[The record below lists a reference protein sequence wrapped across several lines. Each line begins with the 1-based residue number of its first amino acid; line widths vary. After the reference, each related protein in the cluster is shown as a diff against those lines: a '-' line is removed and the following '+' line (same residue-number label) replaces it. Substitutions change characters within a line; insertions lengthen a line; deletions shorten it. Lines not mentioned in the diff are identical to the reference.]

1 MNGVQAGGR
10 PSSRGGP
17 GSIRLRGGDEGP
29 ENRLDGAAVKAVFLG
44 SPVECL
50 VEAAAGLRL
59 RAQAGLHVPHPGPPV
74 RLAMPVAE
82 CRATRGAAEASATG
96 QRRESM
102 PPGRNV
108 LLIMSDEH
116 SRSVLGAYGNPLVK
130 TPNLDALA
138 AAGTR
143 FENAYT
149 NCPICVPSRA
159 SFATGRHVH
168 QTGHWDNAFPY
179 TGTPPS
185 WGHRLH
191 AAGHR
196 CDSIGKL
203 HYRASDDP
211 NGFDNEILPLHVL
224 NGEGDVQGMLRRPP
238 PRRPS
243 TAQLAGDAGPGR
255 STYLDYDGR
264 IRDAAVAWLEDA
276 GRRRGE
282 RPWCLFVSFVCPHF
296 PLVAPPEFFALYPL
310 ESVPLPRLRGP
321 GEFPDHPVLRK
332 LREVQDY
339 EDHFRDEEHVR
350 TAVAAYYGMV
360 SYLDHNIGRVLAAL
374 DASGL
379 AEDTL
384 VVYTSDHGD
393 NLGAR
398 TFWGKS
404 NMYEESA
411 GVPLILKGPG
421 VPVGWRAPI
430 PVSLVDGY
438 PTIVE
443 AVGLAPSPEEASLPG
458 ASLLRLAEAGPEG
471 RTVLS
476 EYHAVASITGIFMVR
491 FDRWKYVHYEG
502 HRPQLFDLAAD
513 PGETRDLALEPGHG
527 DALAEGGR
535 RLRAICDPAEV
546 TARAFAD
553 QERRIAELGGHE
565 ALRTARSYPYTP
577 APGEAPRYA

>member
-1 MNGVQAGGR
+1 
-10 PSSRGGP
+10 
-17 GSIRLRGGDEGP
+17 
-29 ENRLDGAAVKAVFLG
+29 
-44 SPVECL
+44 
-50 VEAAAGLRL
+50 
-59 RAQAGLHVPHPGPPV
+59 
-74 RLAMPVAE
+74 
-82 CRATRGAAEASATG
+82 
-96 QRRESM
+96 
-102 PPGRNV
+102 NV
-108 LLIMSDEH
+108 LFIMSDEH
-116 SRSVLGAYGNPLVK
+116 SRSVLGCYGNPLVR

-143 FENAYT
+143 FESAYT
-149 NCPICVPSRA
+149 NCPICVPARA
-159 SFATGRHVH
+159 SFATGRYVH

-203 HYRASDDP
+203 HYRGSDDP

-282 RPWCLFVSFVCPHF
+282 NPWCLFVSFVCPHF

-310 ESVPLPRLRGP
+310 ESVPLPRLREP
-321 GEFPDHPVLRK
+321 HEFPDHPVLRK

-393 NLGAR
+393 NLGSR

-421 VPVGWRAPI
+421 VPAGGRVPT

-443 AVGLAPSPEEASLPG
+443 AVGLAPSAEEASLPG
-458 ASLLRLAEAGPEG
+458 ASLLRLAEAGPED

-491 FDRWKYVHYEG
+491 FGRWKYVHYEG
-502 HRPQLFDLAAD
+502 YRPQLFDLDAD
-513 PGETRDLALEPGHG
+513 PGETRDLALGTGHA
-527 DALAEGGR
+527 DVLDEGLR
-535 RLRAICDPAEV
+535 RLHAICDPEEV
-546 TARAFAD
+546 TARAFAN

-565 ALRTARSYPYTP
+565 VLRAARSYPYTP